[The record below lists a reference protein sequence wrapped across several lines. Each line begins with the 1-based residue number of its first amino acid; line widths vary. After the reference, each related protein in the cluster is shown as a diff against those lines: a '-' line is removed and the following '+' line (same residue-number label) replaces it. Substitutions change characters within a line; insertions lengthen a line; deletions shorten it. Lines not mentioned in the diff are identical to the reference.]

1 MARVTVE
8 DCIRVVPN
16 RFNLVVLAAQ
26 RVKQFKKGVGFAVSE
41 DDDKEPVIALREIAF
56 NKLDMESLKNDIVKD
71 LQNYAID
78 EDEENYEED
87 DTYDP
92 TLEVEMV
99 AEAASEPEKEETGD
113 ESSIDFSYIIQDEQ
127 PEAETEAEAEV
138 ESEPEAEKE

>member
-127 PEAETEAEAEV
+127 PEAETEAEV
-138 ESEPEAEKE
+138 ESEPETEKE